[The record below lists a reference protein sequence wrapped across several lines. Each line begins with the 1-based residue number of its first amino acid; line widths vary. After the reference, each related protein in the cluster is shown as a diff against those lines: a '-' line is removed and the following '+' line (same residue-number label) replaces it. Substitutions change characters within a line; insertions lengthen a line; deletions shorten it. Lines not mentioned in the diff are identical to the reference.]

1 MSQHELNTLND
12 GSHHQDQPTTSAPS
26 PSQDHSEDRGASMS
40 KKLVVVIVSLYMG
53 TFLVA
58 LDTMIIGTALPAITT
73 DFHALDDLAWY
84 GSAYLLTF
92 TALQPTFGKLYK
104 FLDTKFLYLSSIA
117 LFEGKISPPTN
128 LSDLNCL

>member
-1 MSQHELNTLND
+1 MSQHELDTFND
-12 GSHHQDQPTTSAPS
+12 GSRHQDQPTTSAPS
-26 PSQDHSEDRGASMS
+26 LSQDHAEDRGSSMS
-40 KKLVVVIVSLYMG
+40 KKLFVVIASLYMG

-58 LDTMIIGTALPAITT
+58 LDTIIIGTALPAITA

-104 FLDTKFLYLSSIA
+104 VLDTKFLYLSSIGI
-117 LFEGKISPPTN
+117 FEGKTSPPIK
-128 LSDLNCL
+128 SMDPNCF

>member
-1 MSQHELNTLND
+1 
-12 GSHHQDQPTTSAPS
+12 
-26 PSQDHSEDRGASMS
+26 MS

-73 DFHALDDLAWY
+73 DFQALDDLAWY

-104 FLDTKFLYLSSIA
+104 VLDTKFLYLSSIA